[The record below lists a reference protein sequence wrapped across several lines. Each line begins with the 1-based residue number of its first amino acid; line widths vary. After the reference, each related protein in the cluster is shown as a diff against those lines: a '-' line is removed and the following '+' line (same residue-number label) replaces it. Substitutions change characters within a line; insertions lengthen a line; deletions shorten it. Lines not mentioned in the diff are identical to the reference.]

1 MSSLRTPL
9 GRARGLGPGHEGVGH
24 WKLQRLTAIANV
36 PLVLWFIVSAV
47 TLSGATYGE
56 VVGWLASPVTATLM
70 VLLVISVFYHA
81 RLGLQVIV
89 DDYVHQEGAKMA
101 TSIGLT
107 LALFGLAVACIV
119 AILRVSLGTLPLLE
133 VGG

>member
-1 MSSLRTPL
+1 MSSLRTPIA
-9 GRARGLGPGHEGVGH
+9 RARGLGPGHEGVGH

-89 DDYVHQEGAKMA
+89 DDYVHQPGAKMA
-101 TSIGLT
+101 ASIGLT
-107 LALFGLAVACIV
+107 LGIFGLAVACLV
-119 AILRVSLGTLPLLE
+119 AILRVSLGTLPLPEL
-133 VGG
+133 GG